1 MTSSFQSL
9 PDFIDPP
16 KEFRPWPFFVLNDEY
31 LPGSGEARLTEL
43 LESLARVGYGGVFL
57 HPRPGLITEYLSP
70 RWFEIIRHCIAQCRR
85 LGLVPA
91 LYDENSYPSG
101 FAGGH
106 VPALAPETVVQYLI
120 PKFGTL
126 PEKPPAEAITVYRT
140 EKKIPLEITLPASLP
155 AGSSW
160 CAFVLEP
167 MAPMPW
173 HGGFAYTNLLDPE
186 TTKIFLKTTY
196 QRYRDELGEK
206 DWKSCA
212 AFFTDEPHLPADSHG
227 PWGQGQ
233 NCSRAVL
240 AEFRRRRGYPLEDK
254 LADLYFP
261 SPTSAATRFDFYE
274 TLHELWM
281 ENFARPME
289 EWCRQNHISLTGHYL
304 EHDWPCPYATPGHV
318 HLLAHM
324 DWPGT
329 DLLEC
334 FLLEGHEY
342 GDPQNFDAAVPGTEP
357 HALYY
362 LKQVQSVAHQFH
374 KKRVM
379 DECWGAGGHDSTP
392 LDWLRIGRFLAVH
405 GVNLFVPHYS
415 TTTIRGARKKDHP
428 QFFSEHSPWFEGLGP
443 INAELGRLAWITS
456 RGTTHQ
462 RILLIDPLTTGYCL
476 SEKADCLRGETQHA
490 AITDPM
496 AVFEGTQ
503 RSVNSLRQAGGAF
516 AQQLS
521 DAQAD
526 FDIGDEY
533 VLAES
538 GKVAGKQLRLGFQN
552 YDLVVLPPGLE
563 NLRHATLTL
572 VQDFAKAGGRILGIR
587 PTDPRLDGRS
597 SDWPAQLQVQ
607 WVASPEKLAEEVL
620 RQIPPRL
627 SFDPAPPAGV
637 AHQRRVCEDGTYYL
651 IVNSSPKD
659 WTARA
664 TVSETGG
671 MQWLRPETGKIELC
685 AGTIQLAA
693 GSAGVLWVNPRQAL
707 AKVVPPRQA
716 PSKLGLPLELL
727 EARALE
733 PNVLVLDT
741 CALEVRGE
749 SFPRQLVYESNRIFW
764 EKNGMATNGWASTVQ
779 FRNNL
784 VSANARMSAESGGI
798 ARYPFLIE
806 PGTDLRS
813 IDLCFECPE
822 HWQLRM
828 NGRAVK
834 TDGGSR
840 WLDCHIARV
849 KAGPWLRG
857 GENLLELIA
866 QPFDVRQEIDQIY
879 LLGSFNLRPDHPGF
893 VMTPVSRPLALGSW
907 KSQGLPFYDR
917 KVSYRFRRPKGA
929 GRVVVSKAD
938 WHGSVLEFDCG
949 QRHLQ
954 TYGPCLDVSL
964 AGEEPVEFTLTVTG
978 LPLNLLGPWHKPS
991 FLPKHAW
998 STFWHGGDV
1007 PNTPQAGKDYH
1018 LLDLGLFSAPV
1029 WVDEGR

>member
-1 MTSSFQSL
+1 MSKPAAALAGFAN
-9 PDFIDPP
+9 PP
-16 KEFRPWPFFVLNDEY
+16 AEFRPWPLFVLNDEY

-43 LESLARVGYGGVFL
+43 LKNLARVGFGGIFL

-70 RWFEIIRHCIAQCRR
+70 RWFEIIRHCIAECRR

-126 PEKPPAEAITVYRT
+126 PEKPPAEAISVYRT
-140 EKKIPLEITLPASLP
+140 EKKIPHEITPPASLP
-155 AGSSW
+155 PGSSW
-160 CAFVLEP
+160 CAFVFET

-173 HGGFAYTNLLDPE
+173 HGGFSYTSLLDPQ
-186 TTKIFLKTTY
+186 TTKIFLQTTY
-196 QRYRDELGEK
+196 QRYHDELGEK

-227 PWGQGQ
+227 PWGKGQ
-233 NCSRAVL
+233 HCSPMVL
-240 AEFRRRRGYPLEDK
+240 VEFRRRRGYPLEEK
-254 LADLYFP
+254 LADLYYP
-261 SPTSAATRFDFYE
+261 SSTSAATRFDFYE
-274 TLHELWM
+274 TLHELWL
-281 ENFARPME
+281 ENFAQPVAD
-289 EWCRQNHISLTGHYL
+289 WCTRHGIPSTGHYL

-318 HLLAHM
+318 HLLTRM

-357 HALYY
+357 HALYC
-362 LKQVQSVAHQFH
+362 LKQVQSVAHQFR

-405 GVNLFVPHYS
+405 GVNLFVPHYT
-415 TTTIRGARKKDHP
+415 TTTIRGARKNDHP
-428 QFFSEHSPWFEGLGP
+428 QFFSEHSPWFESLGP
-443 INAELGRLAWITS
+443 LNAELGRLSWMAS
-456 RGTTHQ
+456 QGTTHQ
-462 RILLIDPLTTGYCL
+462 RILLLDSLTTAYCL
-476 SEKADCLRGETQHA
+476 ADKADTLAGESPID
-490 AITDPM
+490 AISDPM
-496 AVFEGTQ
+496 AVLADTQ
-503 RSVNSLRQAGGAF
+503 KSLRGLRQAAGAF
-516 AQQLS
+516 AQALS

-538 GKVAGKQLRLGFQN
+538 GKVSGKQLNLGFQN
-552 YDLVVLPPGLE
+552 YDVVVLPPGLE
-563 NLRHATLTL
+563 NFRQATLKL
-572 VQDFAKAGGRILGIR
+572 LQDFAKAGGRILGIQ
-587 PTDPRLDGRS
+587 PSHPRLDGRT
-597 SDWPAQLQVQ
+597 SDWPIQLSVQ
-607 WVASPEKLAEEVL
+607 WVASPEKLADEVL

-627 SFDPAPPAGV
+627 KFDPIPPTGV
-637 AHQRRVCEDGTYYL
+637 AHQRRECEDGTYYL

-659 WTARA
+659 WTARV
-664 TVSETGG
+664 TVPETGG
-671 MQWLRPETGKIELC
+671 MQWLKPETGEMELC
-685 AGTIQLAA
+685 SGMVHLAA
-693 GSAGVLWVNPRQAL
+693 GSAGVLWVNPRQTAEKTAPL
-707 AKVVPPRQA
+707 RQA
-716 PSKLGLPLELL
+716 APKPGLPLELL

-733 PNVLVLDT
+733 PNVLVLNT

-749 SFPRQLVYESNRIFW
+749 FFPRQLVYESNRIFW

-784 VSANARMSAESGGI
+784 LSANARMSAKSGGI
-798 ARYPFLIE
+798 ARYAFLVE

-813 IDLCFECPE
+813 IDLCFECPDQ
-822 HWQLRM
+822 WQLRV
-828 NGRAVK
+828 NGQAVK

-840 WLDCHIARV
+840 WLDCHITRV
-849 KAGPWLRG
+849 KIGSLLRE
-857 GENLLELIA
+857 GENLIELIA
-866 QPFDVRQEIDQIY
+866 RPFDVRQEIDQIY
-879 LLGSFNLRPDHPGF
+879 LLGSFTLRPDQPGF
-893 VMTPVSRPLALGSW
+893 VMAPVPQPLGLGSW

-917 KVSYRFRRPKGA
+917 KVSYRFRRPQGA
-929 GRVVVSKAD
+929 GQVVLSKSD
-938 WHGSVLEFDCG
+938 WHGSVLEFSCG
-949 QRHLQ
+949 RQNLQ
-954 TYGPCLDVSL
+954 TYGPNLDVSL
-964 AGEEPVEFTLTVTG
+964 AEDEPEEFTLTVTG

-1007 PNTPQAGKDYH
+1007 PNAPQAGKNYH
-1018 LLDLGLFSAPV
+1018 LLDLGLFSAPR
-1029 WVDEGR
+1029 WAGG